1 MTKSHIIFD
10 YILKIFRP
18 AVVPVILLTVLA
30 SCGGREFAADPVSSS
45 EARAQG
51 QSASDADDGQA
62 AAGGTE
68 TASIDKDESWF
79 LVTEVKGDRDYD
91 VYVDTSTID
100 TIEGEV
106 MSWSKLVFDADQKDS
121 DGLLYRE
128 VMIASSINCEE
139 KTYMYMS
146 SKFYDS
152 LGKMVYVENIATNRN
167 PIPGG
172 TVSEII
178 ANFVCGYKPPRGK
191 GNTPQ

>member
-1 MTKSHIIFD
+1 MLD
-10 YILKIFRP
+10 YLLKTFQLT
-18 AVVPVILLTVLA
+18 VVPLILLTVLA
-30 SCGGREFAADPVSSS
+30 SCAGREFAADPASNTQAGAERAPVS
-45 EARAQG
+45 G
-51 QSASDADDGQA
+51 ADNGQA
-62 AAGGTE
+62 APGGTE
-68 TASIDKDESWF
+68 TAALNEDEAWF
-79 LVTEVKGDRDYD
+79 LVTEVEGDRDYK
-91 VYVDTSTID
+91 VYIDTSTID

-128 VMIASSINCEE
+128 VMIASSINCKE

-152 LGKMVYVENIATNRN
+152 LGKMVYMENIATNRN

-178 ANFVCGYKPPRGK
+178 ANFVCGYEPPRGK